1 MSINYASVV
10 NQRSTLATPLND
22 DRLRRFSLLLCEA
35 VQPFV
40 LLELKIDEQSGGQV
54 QEKHH
59 SSCFRM
65 L

>member
-1 MSINYASVV
+1 MIGWDAF
-10 NQRSTLATPLND
+10 P
-22 DRLRRFSLLLCEA
+22 EA

-54 QEKHH
+54 QVKHH